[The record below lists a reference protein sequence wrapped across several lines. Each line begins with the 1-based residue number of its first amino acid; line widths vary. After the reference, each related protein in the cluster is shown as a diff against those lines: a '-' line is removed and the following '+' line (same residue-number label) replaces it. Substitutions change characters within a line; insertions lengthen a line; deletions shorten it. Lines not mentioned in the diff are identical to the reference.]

1 MKRTEVEANRESANI
16 MNGGRNNSKQSNWWT
31 YEMTKLKI
39 ELKKARLDE
48 KLWHNEETKRNVKT
62 AKRNFR
68 REQRR
73 CVFVYEEKRN
83 INIENLFDKPTK
95 EDFW

>member
-1 MKRTEVEANRESANI
+1 

-73 CVFVYEEKRN
+73 CV
-83 INIENLFDKPTK
+83 
-95 EDFW
+95 